1 MVEEWRGM
9 LDHVVFSCAI
19 SNCYKEKEIQRD
31 YGSASV
37 PLIVEL
43 DAE

>member
-1 MVEEWRGM
+1 MVEGWRGM
-9 LDHVVFSCAI
+9 LDHVVSSCAI
-19 SNCYKEKEIQRD
+19 STCCKAKTIQRD

-37 PLIVEL
+37 PLIVDL